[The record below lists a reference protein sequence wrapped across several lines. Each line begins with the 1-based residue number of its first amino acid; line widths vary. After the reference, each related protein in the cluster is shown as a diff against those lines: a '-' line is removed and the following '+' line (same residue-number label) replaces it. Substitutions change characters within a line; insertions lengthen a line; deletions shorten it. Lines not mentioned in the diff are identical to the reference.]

1 MRLLVSIVF
10 LSYFPVLLASFF
22 LFDQIVKHEY
32 HHHRKDWLADGQ
44 PHGFFWVP
52 HESTFARGWL
62 VRFGS
67 SLAQHRLSRVLL
79 FATPDWLKHDRKA
92 RKLLFAWRTLILGW
106 LLILVLTFALMF
118 YFSR

>member
-10 LSYFPVLLASFF
+10 LSYFPVLFASFL
-22 LFDQIVKHEY
+22 LFDQIVKQEY

-62 VRFGS
+62 IRIGS
-67 SLAQHRLSRVLL
+67 WAAFRRLSRILL
-79 FATPDWLKHDRKA
+79 FATPQWLKQDRKA
-92 RKLLFAWRTLILGW
+92 RKLLFAWRTLIFGW
-106 LLILVLTFALMF
+106 LLILFLTFALMF
-118 YFSR
+118 YLSR